1 MDLIRENV
9 KLNETHNFETTGL
22 EGCYVW
28 FSVRTM
34 PSPQAY
40 HCAIHPL
47 LGLKH
52 ESWLER
58 YHVYEKTWKIR
69 ENIKHENTGN
79 NLPGNNDD
87 EWKQFWL
94 SKCERGNASFLGHI
108 NLDFSKFRKDC
119 YFRLKSEWTKAQ
131 KCYTP
136 RSKPHVGVLLW
147 HSQVCLSPTPGFF
160 SMSPFSAVVF
170 PPLELHTLWWN
181 NSRLSSRIP
190 GWTQYSTKFSNP
202 DPQTRRFFF
211 YN

>member
-1 MDLIRENV
+1 MLCMIFCANDAISSGLSLRHSST
-9 KLNETHNFETTGL
+9 LRSETWIMTGAL
-22 EGCYVW
+22 PCLW
-28 FSVRTM
+28 
-34 PSPQAY
+34 
-40 HCAIHPL
+40 
-47 LGLKH
+47 
-52 ESWLER
+52 
-58 YHVYEKTWKIR
+58 KTWKIW
-69 ENIKHENTGN
+69 ENIKHENRGN

-181 NSRLSSRIP
+181 NSRLSPRIP